1 MQPKRKR
8 SLGRDVFDRPSEKRP
23 DRGTLKKLMAG
34 RHPPAEAS
42 VREIEVKIK
51 LTPSNLKQLDAVK
64 ARLESQG
71 KGRFSRNDLIRVAIA
86 LLSAEDF

>member
-1 MQPKRKR
+1 VQPKRKR
-8 SLGRDVFDRPSEKRP
+8 SLGRDAFERTSQKRVGS
-23 DRGTLKKLMAG
+23 GTLGKVLAG
-34 RHPPAEAS
+34 RRAPVEAAAK
-42 VREIEVKIK
+42 EIEVRIK
-51 LTPSNLKQLDAVK
+51 LTPSNLKQLDAIR